1 MNFWLLFWH
10 ILGACIWVGG
20 HLYLCLCILPK
31 AVRHQDSQPILN
43 FENSFEKL
51 GMTALVVQVLTGF
64 YMAHKYL
71 PSFSMLTDYH
81 NQISVLISMKI
92 TWLIFTILTALSAQL
107 IVIPKLKKDLGN
119 AKLRHIFAGHII
131 LVTVLGLAF
140 MTTGVLFRTGF

>member
-51 GMTALVVQVLTGF
+51 GMTALIVQVLTGF
-64 YMAHKYL
+64 IWHINICPAL
-71 PSFSMLTDYH
+71 ACS
-81 NQISVLISMKI
+81 LIII
-92 TWLIFTILTALSAQL
+92 TKFQY
-107 IVIPKLKKDLGN
+107 
-119 AKLRHIFAGHII
+119 
-131 LVTVLGLAF
+131 
-140 MTTGVLFRTGF
+140 

>member
-51 GMTALVVQVLTGF
+51 GMTAL
-64 YMAHKYL
+64 
-71 PSFSMLTDYH
+71 
-81 NQISVLISMKI
+81 
-92 TWLIFTILTALSAQL
+92 
-107 IVIPKLKKDLGN
+107 IV
-119 AKLRHIFAGHII
+119 
-131 LVTVLGLAF
+131 
-140 MTTGVLFRTGF
+140 